1 MTDTTY
7 RRLSDKILDALELSL
22 EQEDTDMADLLSR
35 ALDLALTRSAGGKDF
50 QERRDYS
57 ERIENALISLD
68 ALKKQA

>member
-22 EQEDTDMADLLSR
+22 EQKDADMTDLLSH
-35 ALDLALTRSAGGKDF
+35 ALDLDLTRSAGGKDF

-57 ERIENALISLD
+57 ERIENAPVSLD